1 MAPHAEQDEST
12 HGITR
17 LPPPERPA
25 FSTSPPRLLII
36 GAGNRG
42 KAYAE
47 AVKNSSNGVIVG
59 VIEPIALKRRHLG
72 RKYIWGAREPV
83 PGEEFSDWPE
93 FVQWELSR
101 RQAVASGTTD
111 VPEGVDAVFICVQ
124 DGMHKDVVLGLAP
137 LKLHIMCEKPL
148 APNLEDCMAIY
159 KSLSP
164 DPSGSSEKLFAIG
177 HVLRYSPHNMM
188 MRKLLLEDKVIGDI
202 MAVNHTEPVGWYHF
216 THSYVRGNWRNEKAA
231 APSLLAKSC
240 HDIDILYWILAA
252 PPPGSNKPTH
262 VPKDISSSG
271 SLQYFRKERKP
282 VEAGNATNC
291 LSCAYEPS
299 CQFSAKRIYTG
310 ADLKSQQQEHF
321 CTVVAPE
328 IEDCIPNGGPEAAKK
343 TVLSKLAEDYS
354 EDTPADEVSKRNTF
368 GRCVYECDNDVCDNQ
383 VVTLSWD
390 ADPIAAPGETPLQAL
405 SGRGSKTATLHMVA
419 FTEKIC
425 TRFTYIYGVHGE
437 MYADSSSIT
446 VTDFRTCK
454 KTVHYPHI
462 PEGGGHGDGD
472 EGLTRQFVL
481 AVDRVKNHGEKVSTA
496 QREYIKCNLRDVIM
510 SHSMKAQDNQGD
522 FLGCKSLYSRE
533 EPPIPV
539 STREDVDRAVQAAK
553 KASEAWAEV
562 PYKERQALVAKFA
575 DSIDLIK
582 EDLAVLLTKE
592 QGKPLQLPHVGIGK
606 AIQFLQGYSQ
616 LPDPEEVIEDKPGR
630 RVVTRYVP
638 LAAAKIGPALI
649 AGNAFILKP
658 SLFTPYCDLKLAEL
672 ALKYFPAGVVQAL
685 SGNDDLGPW
694 LTAHPGVDKISFTGS
709 RATGKKV
716 LQSAV
721 GNLKRVTLKL
731 GGNDPAIV
739 CSDVN
744 VKEVAPKL
752 AMAALANSDQL
763 CIAVK
768 RIYVH
773 ESIYDDVLETLAST
787 VKSLPVGD
795 GLESTTVMGPVQNHL
810 QFDRVK
816 SLLADIQSHGLKLV
830 AGSTSP
836 SDAGKGYFITPTVVD
851 NPPDASRIVVEEPCG
866 PVFPILKWKDEDEVL
881 RRANGN
887 PMPRFGPQTWRRQR
901 G

>member
-1 MAPHAEQDEST
+1 MAPHAETDESA

-17 LPPPERPA
+17 LPPPERPT
-25 FSTSPPRLLII
+25 FSASPPRLLII

-47 AVKNSSNGVIVG
+47 AVKSSSNGIIVG
-59 VIEPIALKRRHLG
+59 VVEPIAQKRRHFG
-72 RKYIWGAREPV
+72 RKYIWGTREPT
-83 PGEEFSDWPE
+83 PGEEFRDWPD

-101 RQAVASGTTD
+101 RQAVASGSTD
-111 VPEGVDAVFICVQ
+111 IPEGVDAVFICVQ

-159 KSLSP
+159 KSLMP
-164 DPSGSSEKLFAIG
+164 DASGSSEKLFAIG

-343 TVLSKLAEDYS
+343 AILSKLAEDYS
-354 EDTPADEVSKRNTF
+354 EDTPEDEISKRNTF

-425 TRFTYIYGVHGE
+425 TRFTHIYGVHGE

-510 SHSMKAQDNQGD
+510 SHSMVFAV
-522 FLGCKSLYSRE
+522 E
-533 EPPIPV
+533 EA
-539 STREDVDRAVQAAK
+539 RK
-553 KASEAWAEV
+553 
-562 PYKERQALVAKFA
+562 
-575 DSIDLIK
+575 
-582 EDLAVLLTKE
+582 
-592 QGKPLQLPHVGIGK
+592 
-606 AIQFLQGYSQ
+606 
-616 LPDPEEVIEDKPGR
+616 
-630 RVVTRYVP
+630 
-638 LAAAKIGPALI
+638 
-649 AGNAFILKP
+649 
-658 SLFTPYCDLKLAEL
+658 
-672 ALKYFPAGVVQAL
+672 
-685 SGNDDLGPW
+685 
-694 LTAHPGVDKISFTGS
+694 
-709 RATGKKV
+709 GKKV
-716 LQSAV
+716 IDFHEWFEKEV
-721 GNLKRVTLKL
+721 MIKL
-731 GGNDPAIV
+731 GA
-739 CSDVN
+739 
-744 VKEVAPKL
+744 
-752 AMAALANSDQL
+752 
-763 CIAVK
+763 
-768 RIYVH
+768 
-773 ESIYDDVLETLAST
+773 
-787 VKSLPVGD
+787 
-795 GLESTTVMGPVQNHL
+795 
-810 QFDRVK
+810 
-816 SLLADIQSHGLKLV
+816 
-830 AGSTSP
+830 
-836 SDAGKGYFITPTVVD
+836 
-851 NPPDASRIVVEEPCG
+851 
-866 PVFPILKWKDEDEVL
+866 
-881 RRANGN
+881 
-887 PMPRFGPQTWRRQR
+887 
-901 G
+901 

>member
-164 DPSGSSEKLFAIG
+164 DASGSSEKLFAIG

-354 EDTPADEVSKRNTF
+354 EDTPADEVSKRNTY

-390 ADPIAAPGETPLQAL
+390 ADPIAAPGETPLQTL

-481 AVDRVKNHGEKVSTA
+481 AVDRGVNPSTLEKN
-496 QREYIKCNLRDVIM
+496 
-510 SHSMKAQDNQGD
+510 
-522 FLGCKSLYSRE
+522 
-533 EPPIPV
+533 PPVPV

-638 LAAAKIGPALI
+638 LVPVFLAAAKIGPALI

-716 LQSAV
+716 LQSAA

-752 AMAALANSDQL
+752 AMAALANSGQL

-795 GLESTTVMGPVQNHL
+795 GLESTTVKGPVQNHL
-810 QFDRVK
+810 QFGRVK

-830 AGSTSP
+830 AGSISP

-851 NPPDASRIVVEEPCG
+851 NPPDASRIVVEEPFGMFLFRFSDMTITLLG

>member
-354 EDTPADEVSKRNTF
+354 EDTPADEVSKRNTY

-481 AVDRVKNHGEKVSTA
+481 AVDRVKNHEK
-496 QREYIKCNLRDVIM
+496 N
-510 SHSMKAQDNQGD
+510 
-522 FLGCKSLYSRE
+522 
-533 EPPIPV
+533 PPVPV

-638 LAAAKIGPALI
+638 LGVASLSFWPLQR
-649 AGNAFILKP
+649 LVQP
-658 SLFTPYCDLKLAEL
+658 SLRETLSFSNHHKSDDKTIETIMLAEL

-716 LQSAV
+716 LQSAA

-752 AMAALANSDQL
+752 AMAALANSGEL

-795 GLESTTVMGPVQNHL
+795 GLESTTVKGPVQNHL
-810 QFDRVK
+810 QFGRVK

-830 AGSTSP
+830 AGSISP

-851 NPPDASRIVVEEPCG
+851 NPPDASRIVVEEPFG

>member
-25 FSTSPPRLLII
+25 FSASPPRLLII

-47 AVKNSSNGVIVG
+47 AVKNSSNGVIVS

-83 PGEEFSDWPE
+83 PGEEFSDWPD

-481 AVDRVKNHGEKVSTA
+481 AVDRVKNHDLCCRNRLYCLLDPNSHAKLNFTEFFNVIDGKLKTTKETSQGVNPSTLEK
-496 QREYIKCNLRDVIM
+496 N
-510 SHSMKAQDNQGD
+510 
-522 FLGCKSLYSRE
+522 
-533 EPPIPV
+533 PPVPV
-539 STREDVDRAVQAAK
+539 PTREDVDRAVQAAK

-575 DSIDLIK
+575 DGIDSIK
-582 EDLAVLLTKE
+582 EDLAVLLTK
-592 QGKPLQLPHVGIGK
+592 GTNPH
-606 AIQFLQGYSQ
+606 Y
-616 LPDPEEVIEDKPGR
+616 
-630 RVVTRYVP
+630 
-638 LAAAKIGPALI
+638 
-649 AGNAFILKP
+649 GNAFILKP
-658 SLFTPYCDLKLAEL
+658 SPFTPCCDLKLAEL
-672 ALKYFPAGVVQAL
+672 TLKYFPAGVVQTL

-709 RATGKKV
+709 TATGKKV
-716 LQSAV
+716 LKSAA
-721 GNLKRVTLKL
+721 GNLKRVTLEL

-744 VKEVAPKL
+744 VKEVAPK
-752 AMAALANSDQL
+752 
-763 CIAVK
+763 
-768 RIYVH
+768 RIFVH

-810 QFDRVK
+810 QFDGVK
-816 SLLADIQSHGLKLV
+816 SLLADIQSHGLKLA

-836 SDAGKGYFITPTVVD
+836 SDAAKGYFITPTVID
-851 NPPDASRIVVEEPCG
+851 NPPDASRIVVEEPFG

-887 PMPRFGPQTWRRQR
+887 PMPRFGPQAWRRQR

>member
-25 FSTSPPRLLII
+25 FSASPPRLLII

-47 AVKNSSNGVIVG
+47 AVKNSSNGVIVS

-354 EDTPADEVSKRNTF
+354 EDTPADEGSKRNTF

-383 VVTLSWD
+383 AVTLSWN

-510 SHSMKAQDNQGD
+510 SHSMVFAAEEARKGKKVIDFPEWLYCLLDPNSHAKLNFTEFFNVIDGKLKATKETSQGVNPSA
-522 FLGCKSLYSRE
+522 LEKN
-533 EPPIPV
+533 PPVPV
-539 STREDVDRAVQAAK
+539 PTREDVDRAVQAAK

-575 DSIDLIK
+575 DGIDSI
-582 EDLAVLLTKE
+582 
-592 QGKPLQLPHVGIGK
+592 
-606 AIQFLQGYSQ
+606 
-616 LPDPEEVIEDKPGR
+616 R
-630 RVVTRYVP
+630 
-638 LAAAKIGPALI
+638 KIL
-649 AGNAFILKP
+649 GNAFILKP
-658 SLFTPYCDLKLAEL
+658 SPFTPCCNLKLAEL
-672 ALKYFPAGVVQAL
+672 TLKYFPAGVVQTL

-709 RATGKKV
+709 TATGKKV
-716 LQSAV
+716 LKSAT
-721 GNLKRVTLKL
+721 GNLKRVTLEL

-744 VKEVAPKL
+744 IKEVAPKL
-752 AMAALANSDQL
+752 
-763 CIAVK
+763 CIAIK
-768 RIYVH
+768 RIFVH

-795 GLESTTVMGPVQNHL
+795 GLESTTVMDPVQNHL
-810 QFDRVK
+810 QFDGVK
-816 SLLADIQSHGLKLV
+816 SLLADIQSHGLKLA

-836 SDAGKGYFITPTVVD
+836 SDAAKGYFITPTVID
-851 NPPDASRIVVEEPCG
+851 NPPDASRIVVEEPFG
-866 PVFPILKWKDEDEVL
+866 SVFPILKWKDEDEVL

-887 PMPRFGPQTWRRQR
+887 PMPRFGPQAWRRQR

>member
-1 MAPHAEQDEST
+1 MAPHAEQDESAQ
-12 HGITR
+12 GITR

-47 AVKNSSNGVIVG
+47 AIKNSSNGVIVG
-59 VIEPIALKRRHLG
+59 VVEPIALKRRHLG
-72 RKYIWGAREPV
+72 RKYIWGTREPA
-83 PGEEFSDWPE
+83 PGEEFRDWPE

-101 RQAVASGTTD
+101 RQAVASGTTG
-111 VPEGVDAVFICVQ
+111 VLEGVDAVFICVQ

-164 DPSGSSEKLFAIG
+164 DPSGSSERLFAIG

-328 IEDCIPNGGPEAAKK
+328 IEDCIPDGGPEAAKK
-343 TVLSKLAEDYS
+343 AVLSKLAEDYS

-425 TRFTYIYGVHGE
+425 TRFTHIYGVHGE

-454 KTVHYPHI
+454 KMVHYPHI

-510 SHSMKAQDNQGD
+510 SHSMVFAA
-522 FLGCKSLYSRE
+522 E
-533 EPPIPV
+533 EA
-539 STREDVDRAVQAAK
+539 RK
-553 KASEAWAEV
+553 
-562 PYKERQALVAKFA
+562 
-575 DSIDLIK
+575 
-582 EDLAVLLTKE
+582 
-592 QGKPLQLPHVGIGK
+592 GK
-606 AIQFLQGYSQ
+606 
-616 LPDPEEVIEDKPGR
+616 
-630 RVVTRYVP
+630 RVV
-638 LAAAKIGPALI
+638 
-649 AGNAFILKP
+649 
-658 SLFTPYCDLKLAEL
+658 D
-672 ALKYFPAGVVQAL
+672 FPEWFEKEVM
-685 SGNDDLGPW
+685 
-694 LTAHPGVDKISFTGS
+694 I
-709 RATGKKV
+709 
-716 LQSAV
+716 
-721 GNLKRVTLKL
+721 KL
-731 GGNDPAIV
+731 G
-739 CSDVN
+739 
-744 VKEVAPKL
+744 
-752 AMAALANSDQL
+752 
-763 CIAVK
+763 
-768 RIYVH
+768 
-773 ESIYDDVLETLAST
+773 T
-787 VKSLPVGD
+787 
-795 GLESTTVMGPVQNHL
+795 
-810 QFDRVK
+810 
-816 SLLADIQSHGLKLV
+816 
-830 AGSTSP
+830 
-836 SDAGKGYFITPTVVD
+836 
-851 NPPDASRIVVEEPCG
+851 
-866 PVFPILKWKDEDEVL
+866 
-881 RRANGN
+881 
-887 PMPRFGPQTWRRQR
+887 
-901 G
+901 

>member
-481 AVDRVKNHGEKVSTA
+481 AVDRVKNHEK
-496 QREYIKCNLRDVIM
+496 N
-510 SHSMKAQDNQGD
+510 
-522 FLGCKSLYSRE
+522 
-533 EPPIPV
+533 PPVPV

-592 QGKPLQLPHVGIGK
+592 QGKPLQLPHVGIDK

-638 LAAAKIGPALI
+638 LGVAVGTVPWNSAAKIGPALI

-716 LQSAV
+716 LQSAA

-752 AMAALANSDQL
+752 AMAALANSGQL

-810 QFDRVK
+810 QFGRVK

-830 AGSTSP
+830 AGSISP

-851 NPPDASRIVVEEPCG
+851 NPPDASRIVVEEPFG

>member
-164 DPSGSSEKLFAIG
+164 DASGSSEKLFAIG

-354 EDTPADEVSKRNTF
+354 EDTPVDEVSKRNTF

-510 SHSMKAQDNQGD
+510 SHSMGVNPSTLEKN
-522 FLGCKSLYSRE
+522 
-533 EPPIPV
+533 PPVPV

-638 LAAAKIGPALI
+638 LVPVFLAAAKIGPALI

-716 LQSAV
+716 LQSAA

-752 AMAALANSDQL
+752 AMAALANSGQL

-810 QFDRVK
+810 QFGRVK

-830 AGSTSP
+830 AGSISP

-851 NPPDASRIVVEEPCG
+851 NPPDASRIVVEEPFG

>member
-83 PGEEFSDWPE
+83 RGEEFSDWPE

-164 DPSGSSEKLFAIG
+164 DASGSSEKLFAIG

-252 PPPGSNKPTH
+252 PPPGFNKPTH

-510 SHSMKAQDNQGD
+510 SHSMGVNPSTLEKN
-522 FLGCKSLYSRE
+522 
-533 EPPIPV
+533 PPVPV

-553 KASEAWAEV
+553 KGSEAWAEV

-582 EDLAVLLTKE
+582 EDLVVLLTKE
-592 QGKPLQLPHVGIGK
+592 QGKPSLSFWVRL
-606 AIQFLQGYSQ
+606 L
-616 LPDPEEVIEDKPGR
+616 DPLKHEVLTCRI
-630 RVVTRYVP
+630 
-638 LAAAKIGPALI
+638 AAAKIGPALI

-716 LQSAV
+716 LQSAA
-721 GNLKRVTLKL
+721 GNLKRVTLKF
-731 GGNDPAIV
+731 
-739 CSDVN
+739 DVN
-744 VKEVAPKL
+744 VKEVAPK
-752 AMAALANSDQL
+752 L

-851 NPPDASRIVVEEPCG
+851 NPPDASRIVVEEPFGMFLFRFSDMTITLLG